1 MGSQRVFFGLRR
13 GLPQRRAINAA
24 IARLRE
30 VGLWRRLRTRYFPK
44 TFGRHVKHFLK
55 STFFFLRRRFHSRI
69 YQTLKRAEKKI
80 DGAFFCNC
88 ETINFSKLF

>member
-30 VGLWRRLRTRYFPK
+30 VGLWRRLRRRYFCK
-44 TFGRHVKHFLK
+44 DLLHVKHFRK
-55 STFFFLRRRFHSRI
+55 SNFFFFVVVSI
-69 YQTLKRAEKKI
+69 SEFFKTLKRAEIKFN
-80 DGAFFCNC
+80 GAFFVIVK
-88 ETINFSKLF
+88 T